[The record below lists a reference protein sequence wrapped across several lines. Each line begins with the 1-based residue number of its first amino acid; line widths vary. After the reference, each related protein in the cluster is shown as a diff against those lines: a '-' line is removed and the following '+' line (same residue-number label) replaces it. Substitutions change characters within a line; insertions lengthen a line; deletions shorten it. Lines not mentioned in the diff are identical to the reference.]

1 MFCLPELQS
10 LDNTDHRGLGNLSSA
25 LLIASWHNLVAC
37 CFPTSL
43 SLLYLL
49 SLPPHQ
55 NAFIAAIPETG
66 GKERRSWVYTWATIF
81 PALSAFSSMLCRTL
95 IHWINS
101 STPQPLHRLL
111 PPSSDCFLF
120 CLWCIMKNSTSK
132 FLCNHHYWSLIS
144 WLIVLITYITACFW
158 PKTLSSN
165 DCLPIISQTQICYSL
180 SDSTRLSFMLF
191 YF

>member
-10 LDNTDHRGLGNLSSA
+10 LDHWSLGTWQSILCSA
-25 LLIASWHNLVAC
+25 TCILTLVAC

-49 SLPPHQ
+49 SLPPHH
-55 NAFIAAIPETG
+55 NVFIAAIPETD
-66 GKERRSWVYTWATIF
+66 GKERRSWVNTWATVF
-81 PALSAFSSMLCRTL
+81 LALSAFSSMLCRTL
-95 IHWINS
+95 IHWINP

-111 PPSSDCFLF
+111 PPSPDCFLF

-132 FLCNHHYWSLIS
+132 FLCNHYWSLIS
-144 WLIVLITYITACFW
+144 WFIVLITYITACFW

-180 SDSTRLSFMLF
+180 SDSTRLSFTLF
-191 YF
+191 HF